1 MSCVINDRIFALR
14 NKMQENNIGIYIV
27 PTNDYHSSEYVADYF
42 KTREYITGFTGSA
55 GVAVITMNEAGLW
68 TDGRYFIQAE
78 KELNGSEVTL
88 YKFGL
93 PGTPDIIEYVT
104 SKIGENERVGF
115 DGKCISADFASRLR
129 KSLENKKVQAIG
141 EFDLIGEIWDD
152 RPQIIGNEIYELS
165 AKYTGITRSEKIALV
180 RAELIKNHAD
190 KLILTSLDEIAWMLN
205 LRGSD
210 IECNPVFFSYI
221 ILDAEKVDLFVL
233 PDVISKELE
242 EELNKDNVFVYN
254 YYEFYNELDNLD
266 GNIQLDKNVVNSYI
280 LDKFL
285 NEKLIDRVNPTLLMK
300 AIKTKTEVENERI
313 AHIKDG
319 VAVTKFIYW
328 LKQNIGKEKIT
339 ESSAANYLEKLRE
352 VNENYKGP
360 SFEPI
365 VAYKENGAMCHYSP
379 DKENSAIIQQEGLLL
394 FDTGGQYL
402 EGTTDITRTITLGN
416 VTKEEK
422 LHYTLVLKGNLKLSA
437 AKFLYGTK
445 GQNLDYI
452 ARESLW
458 EYGLDYNHG
467 TGHGVGYFLNV
478 HEGPN
483 SIRSRIVNSKCPDN
497 DIIREG
503 MITSNEPGLYLEG
516 KYGIRLENL
525 IVCNKIEVTEFGQF
539 MGFEVLTMVP
549 FDIECIDVDILSER
563 ERILL
568 NDYHKKVYN
577 VIAPYLDD
585 NERKWLE
592 EVTRP
597 I

>member
-285 NEKLIDRVNPTLLMK
+285 NEKLNNRVDVRNFLLYEEYLRTIFGIEFSK
-300 AIKTKTEVENERI
+300 EEINAIISKP
-313 AHIKDG
+313 G
-319 VAVTKFIYW
+319 
-328 LKQNIGKEKIT
+328 NIGRPELGKLLIKYGYADDQDEAFTK
-339 ESSAANYLEKLRE
+339 YLNPVMEECRHLK
-352 VNENYKGP
+352 VG
-360 SFEPI
+360 
-365 VAYKENGAMCHYSP
+365 YS
-379 DKENSAIIQQEGLLL
+379 
-394 FDTGGQYL
+394 
-402 EGTTDITRTITLGN
+402 
-416 VTKEEK
+416 KEECIEMI
-422 LHYTLVLKGNLKLSA
+422 LEAGGIPVLAHPVSLKLSEEELRKELIYLKEIGLMGIETRHIHHKPEDTEMLERLA
-437 AKFLYGTK
+437 DELDLLKTGGT
-445 GQNLDYI
+445 DYHG
-452 ARESLW
+452 ENKPKVKL
-458 EYGLDYNHG
+458 G
-467 TGHGVGYFLNV
+467 TGINNNV
-478 HEGPN
+478 N
-483 SIRSRIVNSKCPDN
+483 V
-497 DIIREG
+497 
-503 MITSNEPGLYLEG
+503 TSSTLLDH
-516 KYGIRLENL
+516 L
-525 IVCNKIEVTEFGQF
+525 
-539 MGFEVLTMVP
+539 
-549 FDIECIDVDILSER
+549 R
-563 ERILL
+563 ER
-568 NDYHKKVYN
+568 DKAKVKK
-577 VIAPYLDD
+577 IS
-585 NERKWLE
+585 
-592 EVTRP
+592 
-597 I
+597 

>member
-1 MSCVINDRIFALR
+1 M
-14 NKMQENNIGIYIV
+14 
-27 PTNDYHSSEYVADYF
+27 
-42 KTREYITGFTGSA
+42 
-55 GVAVITMNEAGLW
+55 
-68 TDGRYFIQAE
+68 
-78 KELNGSEVTL
+78 
-88 YKFGL
+88 
-93 PGTPDIIEYVT
+93 
-104 SKIGENERVGF
+104 
-115 DGKCISADFASRLR
+115 
-129 KSLENKKVQAIG
+129 
-141 EFDLIGEIWDD
+141 
-152 RPQIIGNEIYELS
+152 
-165 AKYTGITRSEKIALV
+165 
-180 RAELIKNHAD
+180 
-190 KLILTSLDEIAWMLN
+190 
-205 LRGSD
+205 
-210 IECNPVFFSYI
+210 
-221 ILDAEKVDLFVL
+221 
-233 PDVISKELE
+233 
-242 EELNKDNVFVYN
+242 
-254 YYEFYNELDNLD
+254 
-266 GNIQLDKNVVNSYI
+266 NSYI
-280 LDKFL
+280 LDKFMD
-285 NEKLIDRVNPTLLMK
+285 EKLIDRVNPTLLLK
-300 AIKTKTEVENERI
+300 AIKTQTEVENERI

-328 LKQNIGKEKIT
+328 LKQNIGKAKIT

-416 VTKEEK
+416 VTEEEK

-458 EYGLDYNHG
+458 EHGLDYNHG

-497 DIIREG
+497 DILREG

-577 VIAPYLDD
+577 VIAPHLDD

>member
-14 NKMQENNIGIYIV
+14 NKMRENNIGIYIV

-78 KELNGSEVTL
+78 KELDGSEVTL

-93 PGTPDIIEYVT
+93 PGTPDIVEFVS

-115 DGKCISADFASRLR
+115 DGRCISADFVSRLR

-141 EFDLIGEIWDD
+141 EFDLIGEIWDN
-152 RPQIIGNEIYELS
+152 RPQIKGHKIYELS
-165 AKYTGITRSEKIALV
+165 TKYTGISRSEKIALV
-180 RAELIKNHAD
+180 RSELMKNHAD

-280 LDKFL
+280 LDKFMD
-285 NEKLIDRVNPTLLMK
+285 EKLIDRVNPTLLLK
-300 AIKTKTEVENERI
+300 AIKTQTEVENERI

-328 LKQNIGKEKIT
+328 LKQNIGKAKIT

-416 VTKEEK
+416 VTEEEK

-497 DIIREG
+497 DILREG

-563 ERILL
+563 ERLLL

-577 VIAPYLDD
+577 VIAPHLDD

>member
-379 DKENSAIIQQEGLLL
+379 DKENSAIIQQEGLIL